1 MLSSIVK
8 TLKSYVFSTT
18 DQIQIVAGKRGRDDS
33 DDSEPGELAKRLCTM
48 TERNMSARHRS
59 EATQLHG
66 PSTSKDHEV
75 EVVSQRAAP
84 TAGERRICSPR
95 RSGRRLTDPPPRP
108 PTPPADG
115 RQVPILVERTNR
127 VIPITVERRPSDV
140 KAGEAAPP
148 RPAPA
153 QKGATAA
160 TSNGDDDVVVIEQK
174 VKNGSANSRGATP
187 RSDFA
192 GVRSF
197 RQMLETGRVAGR
209 NSPLRRQQQQ
219 KQEQRSPKQQTLY
232 DKLMGIAPAKSIK
245 RGISATLNCFRLDEK
260 RRYQQLL
267 SDFAGAGS
275 VHSLSL
281 ISEPSFRTRS
291 LLASTSMGRTPAALR
306 RDRLGPA
313 STSELARRVSLVDLV
328 STGSESNSSAAG
340 RRPPAALPA
349 ASAPVVV
356 LSGSEGDSQ
365 PTSAV
370 VSDDDSVVVEKVV
383 PAPARK
389 KTQLDEDISR
399 HLKHFA
405 EVRESY
411 AASERER
418 RRRLAEEEQR
428 GAISR
433 LNHAEWERHLAQRL
447 RRQMRVTQRL
457 ALPAEEEEEEEEEE
471 DALPELT
478 AEMEGVISAAL
489 RPSPPNELMAEA
501 FNQRVTRHD
510 LQTLKSLNWLNDEVI
525 NFYMNL
531 VMDRSKT
538 NEKLPK
544 VYCFN
549 TFFYGKIVSQGHS
562 SVKRWTRKVDIFAHD
577 LLLIPVHLGMH
588 WCLACVDLR
597 RKAVRYF
604 DSMLGNNNRG
614 LDAILRY
621 LRDEHADKKKQPLD
635 TSDWQAVN
643 EKEIPQ
649 QMNGSDCGVFACK
662 FGEYLSRDAR
672 LSFTQEHMP
681 YFRRRMVY
689 EIVNKKLL

>member
-1 MLSSIVK
+1 M
-8 TLKSYVFSTT
+8 
-18 DQIQIVAGKRGRDDS
+18 IQHMRDDS

-127 VIPITVERRPSDV
+127 VIPITVERRPSDL

-148 RPAPA
+148 RSTPA

-174 VKNGSANSRGATP
+174 VKNGSANSRGATS

-219 KQEQRSPKQQTLY
+219 RQEQRSPKQQTLY
-232 DKLMGIAPAKSIK
+232 DKLMGIAPAKSIR

-281 ISEPSFRTRS
+281 IGEPSFRTRS

-428 GAISR
+428 APSR
-433 LNHAEWERHLAQRL
+433 GS
-447 RRQMRVTQRL
+447 TT
-457 ALPAEEEEEEEEEE
+457 PKEEEEEEEEE

-510 LQTLKSLNWLNDEVI
+510 LQTLKSLNWLNDE
-525 NFYMNL
+525 
-531 VMDRSKT
+531 T

-689 EIVNKKLL
+689 EIVKKKLL